1 MAGQRKGSGRPAH
14 NSGRTST
21 GDFHIGCD
29 LHIGCDVDIG
39 REHIGRE
46 HIGREH
52 IGRDHIGRDHI
63 GCNLPVEWV
72 NADKRRA
79 DRHDADR
86 RRLAASPVADNG
98 QPTRGHD
105 ADGRRSA
112 CRRRSHDRY

>member
-14 NSGRTST
+14 NSGRIST

-52 IGRDHIGRDHI
+52 IG
-63 GCNLPVEWV
+63 CNLHVGWV

-79 DRHDADR
+79 DRHDVDR
-86 RRLAASPVADNG
+86 RRLAASPVADDR